1 MRLAYSLA
9 FLCIIL
15 LALGYFLPVLD
26 GAHLLTERDLGVFFI
41 PPRILWTD
49 IIRAGEFPL
58 WNPYFYGGHPL
69 LASLQ
74 PGVLY
79 PLNWPL
85 IFLPFDVA
93 FNWIIALHF
102 ALAGIFGFLLLREL
116 RASVI
121 GALIGALTFMLS
133 GYLLSAHNVMSTLFS
148 VVWSPLVVF
157 FFLRAIRGSS
167 WGAHAGAPLLTGVA
181 LTMMFLGGGIET
193 IFATIGLLFFLA
205 LVPGILL
212 IDDNR
217 TLPRTINRIGRIGLF
232 FICLIVFALL
242 SAAQLL
248 PFLEFVFQST
258 RSQGLTF
265 FEASTWSFAFK
276 DFIQLFIPDP
286 FGYGVSD
293 AKYWANQSWLK
304 TVYTGSI
311 PFMFALFFVR
321 EYRSKAAPFMITAL
335 FSVIL
340 AMGNNTPLYYYL
352 YSYVPVF
359 NKIRYPVK
367 FLFITFLFVS
377 VAAGLGFDAF
387 VKGIDDRKKA
397 VSSMCLILLVLSVIA
412 AFSLGALDYFE
423 SWAWVLLL
431 EAGVEYPAYNHIHI
445 NIFNTKRALVF
456 FILAAIALYAAFRS
470 MRFRRIFPYAV
481 VLLLTVDLFFA
492 HEGYYFTS
500 VASEYHKKSRVM
512 EFLETDKSL
521 YRVFVTPKTLNEGMV
536 IKNGGEFD
544 KEFLDNLNID
554 KERLRGYNLE
564 HRVFNADGF
573 DVIRRGDWDALY
585 GTLVQRTAPDST
597 NMLAMLNVK
606 YVVSMPMIESNE
618 FRLKK
623 IIGLK
628 EGVRQSKELEQMGT
642 IKVYENL
649 NYLPRFFVVDS
660 YSVVSDNEQCLKRV
674 SAKTFLPLKEAL
686 LFEEPWPVHKRE
698 ERRSSVIG
706 AASVNVVA
714 YANNSV
720 ELDVNMPERG
730 VLVASESWYP
740 GWKAYVDGA
749 EKKLLKADCGL
760 RGVAVDKG
768 KHVVRFAYR
777 PASFIV
783 GALVSVLTVVFLLVM
798 LIKSKRGRGRA

>member
-1 MRLAYSLA
+1 M
-9 FLCIIL
+9 
-15 LALGYFLPVLD
+15 GYFLPVLD

-74 PGVLY
+74 PGALY

-85 IFLPFDVA
+85 IFLPFDIT
-93 FNWIIALHF
+93 FNWILTLHF
-102 ALAGIFGFLLLREL
+102 ALAGIFAFLLLREL

-121 GALIGALTFMLS
+121 GSLIGALTFMLS
-133 GYLLSAHNVMSTLFS
+133 GYLFSAHNVMSTLFS
-148 VVWSPLVVF
+148 VVWAPLVVF
-157 FFLRAIRGSS
+157 FFLRTIRGSS
-167 WGAHAGAPLLTGVA
+167 FGYASLTGFS

-205 LVPGILL
+205 LIPGILL
-212 IDDNR
+212 INDDVKQ
-217 TLPRTINRIGRIGLF
+217 TLPSAPRRLALF
-232 FICLIVFALL
+232 LAAIVVFALL

-248 PFLEFVFQST
+248 PFLELVFQST

-276 DFIQLFIPDP
+276 DFVQFFIPDP

-311 PFMFALFFVR
+311 PFIFALFFAR
-321 EYRSKAAPFMITAL
+321 EYKAKAAPFLIAML
-335 FSVIL
+335 FSIIL

-377 VAAGLGFDAF
+377 VAAGIGFDAF
-387 VKGIDDRKKA
+387 VKGIDHKEKTVGRIA
-397 VSSMCLILLVLSVIA
+397 LALLVMSVAA

-423 SWAWVLLL
+423 SWAWVLLK
-431 EAGVEYPAYNHIHI
+431 ERGIEHPAYNHIEI

-456 FILAAIALYAAFRS
+456 FILASIAVYAAFRS
-470 MRFRRIFPYAV
+470 LRFKRIFPYAV
-481 VLLLTVDLFFA
+481 LLLLSVDLFFA

-521 YRVFVTPKTLNEGMV
+521 YRVFVTPKTLNEAMV
-536 IKNGGEFD
+536 IKNNGEFD
-544 KEFLDNLNID
+544 EEFLDNMNID

-573 DVIRRGDWDALY
+573 DVIRRHDYDALY
-585 GTLVQRTAPDST
+585 GALIQQTAPDAT

-606 YVVSMPMIESNE
+606 YMVSMPMIESKE

-628 EGVRQSKELEQMGT
+628 KGVRQSKELERMGT

-649 NYLPRFFVVDS
+649 NYLPRFFVADS
-660 YSVVSDNEQCLKRV
+660 YSVVPDNEQCLKRV
-674 SAKTFLPLKEAL
+674 SAKTFLPSKEAL
-686 LFEEPWPVHKRE
+686 LFEEPWPDGRRE
-698 ERRSSVIG
+698 ERRSQT
-706 AASVNVVA
+706 ASVNVAA

-720 ELDVNMPERG
+720 DLEVNMLERG

-740 GWKAYVDGA
+740 GWMVYVDG
-749 EKKLLKADCGL
+749 EERKVLKADCGL

-768 KHVVRFAYR
+768 AHVVRFAYR
-777 PASFIV
+777 PAFFIV
-783 GALVSVLTVVFLLVM
+783 GAFVSSLTGIGLSALL
-798 LIKSKRGRGRA
+798 ITRRKGKGRE